1 MMGAM
6 IARRSSGALDPQ
18 RCSQITVA
26 YQFRG
31 ASDHGDHPA
40 LVGNLLSPTRFQ
52 PAGGTR
58 LEAPSTAAS
67 RRQWVELAG
76 ATAATTPMWTNR
88 SAWLKALRLWANPL
102 AVRELCV
109 QLGCSINAA
118 TLLGIATAMADYADH
133 ATGRNMAATR
143 ATLAARIGC
152 SPRTITTA
160 WRVLQATHWIVLA
173 APGRGNAQ
181 TPSGRRRAAIWHLT
195 PRRAVENFHLPATS
209 NYPCSSP
216 VTNYSPSAHPRPG
229 RNLLRPKHGCR
240 SRRTRPPHLRP
251 IALQR
256 LAAQLVACTHG
267 IDRRGR
273 HIGGV
278 CDAIATSG
286 IDIAAWTAAQLKAA
300 LEADM
305 RATGWNWPDQI
316 TNPAGFLVSRLRRLP
331 ARPPEQPS
339 SDRIQTPSAVEAARR
354 AQSPDTQPS
363 PTQSQPLTDQQHAR
377 VAQAQQQC
385 RRALEASRCQRRSA
399 PPKGQAETNTRANSR
414 TSQPRVAVPLG
425 PCSVCG
431 DQAAPQRPYLPSTR
445 AHVCESCWET
455 AGVGGL
461 GIAVGGARGVHGVR
475 TLMDNPG
482 VGR

>member
-1 MMGAM
+1 M
-6 IARRSSGALDPQ
+6 IARRSSGALDPR

-26 YQFRG
+26 YQFRA

-52 PAGGTR
+52 PACGTR

-76 ATAATTPMWTNR
+76 ATAATIPMWTNR
-88 SAWLKALRLWANPL
+88 SAWLKALRLWANPV

-152 SPRTITTA
+152 SPRTVTTA
-160 WRVLQATHWIVLA
+160 WRVLQAAHWIVLA

-195 PRRAVENFHLPATS
+195 PRRAVENFHLPATN

-216 VTNYSPSAHPRPG
+216 VKNYSPSAHPRPG
-229 RNLLRPKHGCR
+229 RNSLRPKHSCR
-240 SRRTRPPHLRP
+240 SRRARSPHPRP

-256 LAAQLVACTHG
+256 LAAQLAARTQG
-267 IDRRGR
+267 IDRRSR

-286 IDIAAWTAAQLKAA
+286 IDIEAWTAGQLKAA

-331 ARPPEQPS
+331 TRPPEQLS
-339 SDRIQTPSAVEAARR
+339 SDMVQIPSAVGAAR
-354 AQSPDTQPS
+354 AQSSDAQPTS
-363 PTQSQPLTDQQHAR
+363 TRVQPLTDQQHAR
-377 VAQAQQQC
+377 IAQAQQQC
-385 RRALEASRCQRRSA
+385 RRALEASRCRRRSA
-399 PPKGQAETNTRANSR
+399 PPKGQTETNTRANSR
-414 TSQPRVAVPLG
+414 TSQTGGAAPLG

-431 DQAAPQRPYLPSTR
+431 DQAAPQRPYLPSAR
-445 AHVCESCWET
+445 AHVCETCWET
-455 AGVGGL
+455 TVVAHL
-461 GIAVGGARGVHGVR
+461 GIVDGGAV
-475 TLMDNPG
+475 
-482 VGR
+482 